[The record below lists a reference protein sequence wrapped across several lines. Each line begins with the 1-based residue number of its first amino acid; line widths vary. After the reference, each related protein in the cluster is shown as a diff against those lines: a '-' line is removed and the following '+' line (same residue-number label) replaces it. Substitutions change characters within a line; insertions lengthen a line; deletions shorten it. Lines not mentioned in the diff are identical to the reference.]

1 MIKVNHAIFICLISM
16 FTLTYYFDS
25 IMDDVYSEN
34 RTLLERVWELESSI
48 TVFDVTATMYTPTR
62 SQTDSTPHIT
72 ADGTRLDTNNAGKYR
87 FVAVSRDLLVRW
99 GGEFDYGDYI
109 IVEGCDGHYDGV
121 WQIKDTMHPRIT
133 NTIDF
138 LCSKGTK
145 PFKFENV
152 KIYKLEEEIIA
163 DNGF

>member
-1 MIKVNHAIFICLISM
+1 MIKTNWAILISVICM
-16 FTLTYYFDS
+16 FVLTVYFEG
-25 IMDDVYSEN
+25 IMDEVYAEN
-34 RTLLERVWELESSI
+34 KALRERVSELESSI
-48 TVFDVTATMYTPTR
+48 TVYDVTATMYTPTR

-72 ADGTRLDTNNAGKYR
+72 ADGTRLDVRNAGKYR
-87 FVAVSRDLLVRW
+87 FVAVSRDLLTRW
-99 GGEFDYGDYI
+99 GGDFEYGDYI
-109 IVEGCDGHYDGV
+109 IVEGCNGKYDGV
-121 WQIKDTMHPRIT
+121 WQIKDTMNPRIT